1 MADAAPGK
9 LSPEQ
14 KRGVFVV
21 WLIIFID
28 LMGFGIVLPSLPYF
42 VRIFEVPDWANAFAR
57 AIGLDRSRG
66 GVLVGMILTA
76 YSLCQFIFAPIWG
89 RLSDKVGRRPIL
101 ALSTSGFAATWVMFA
116 FAPGFTFLLLSRAL
130 AGVCAA
136 NISTAQAYM
145 ADVFPPERRAK
156 GMGLIG
162 MAFGLGF
169 VFGPAIGGALVSQT
183 LLGWFGYV
191 PTLDAQGVIV
201 AGTEATN
208 AFHRAQ
214 LMVPSLF
221 AAGLSAT
228 SFILTL
234 TIMRESLSK
243 ELRAGLGPRKSRMA
257 QFAQALTRPAIG
269 PMLIVYLIVTLGFAQ
284 LEAMFTQFN
293 ADFLKLSAS
302 ANAWV
307 FVVIGLTL
315 AFVQGG
321 LIGRLAKRFGSAKVL
336 MVGLAGLTLA
346 MFLFGFQQELNPGVN
361 AYLWLIL
368 CAMLIGGT
376 NALVNPNVLAIISS
390 HARADEQGGTMGF
403 TASAA
408 TLGRIIGPILGG
420 YIYDR
425 FGPEQPF
432 AIGGV
437 LIGLGLLLFLARWKV
452 ITRPAEHQVAA

>member
-1 MADAAPGK
+1 MADGGK

-42 VRIFEVPDWANAFAR
+42 VQSFPVPEWADTFAR
-57 AIGLDRSRG
+57 AIGLERSRG

-76 YSLCQFIFAPIWG
+76 YSLCQFVFAPIWG
-89 RLSDKVGRRPIL
+89 RLSDKVGRKPIL
-101 ALSTSGFAATWVMFA
+101 AMSTAGFAATWVMFA
-116 FAPGFTFLLLSRAL
+116 FAPGFTWLLVSRAL
-130 AGVCAA
+130 AGVFAA

-169 VFGPAIGGALVSQT
+169 VFGPAIGGLLVSEW
-183 LLGWFGYV
+183 LLGLLGYSS
-191 PTLDAQGVIV
+191 TD
-201 AGTEATN
+201 ES
-208 AFHRAQ
+208 AFRAAQ
-214 LMVPSLF
+214 LMIPSLF
-221 AAGLSAT
+221 AAGLSASAFLMT
-228 SFILTL
+228 VS
-234 TIMRESLSK
+234 IMRESLSP
-243 ELRAGLGPRKSRMA
+243 ELRAGLGPRHSRMA
-257 QFAQALTRPAIG
+257 QFFAALGRPAIG
-269 PMLIVYLIVTLGFAQ
+269 PMLVVYLVVTLGFAQ
-284 LEAMFTQFN
+284 LEAMFTQYN
-293 ADFLKLSAS
+293 ADFLKLDAS
-302 ANAWV
+302 SNAWV

-321 LIGRLAKRFGSAKVL
+321 LIGRLAKRFGSPAL
-336 MVGLAGLTLA
+336 LAFGLLGLTGA
-346 MFLFGFQQELNPGVN
+346 MFLFGYQKQLNPGVN
-361 AYLWLIL
+361 DYAWLIL
-368 CAMLIGGT
+368 CAIMIGGF
-376 NALVNPNVLAIISS
+376 NGLINPNVLAIISS

-425 FGPEQPF
+425 YGPEQPF
-432 AIGGV
+432 AVGGA
-437 LIGLGLLLFLARWKV
+437 LIAVGLLLYIARWKA
-452 ITRPAEHQVAA
+452 ITRPAARD

>member
-1 MADAAPGK
+1 MAEAGK

-14 KRGVFVV
+14 RRGVFVV

-42 VRIFEVPDWANAFAR
+42 VRVFDTPAWADSFAR
-57 AIGLDRSRG
+57 AIGLERSRG

-76 YSLCQFIFAPIWG
+76 YSLCQFVFAPIWG

-101 ALSTSGFAATWVMFA
+101 ALSTAGFAATWVMFA
-116 FAPGFTFLLLSRAL
+116 FAPGFTILLLSRAL

-169 VFGPAIGGALVSQT
+169 VFGPAIGGFLVSETLMGWLGQT
-183 LLGWFGYV
+183 PGS
-191 PTLDAQGVIV
+191 D
-201 AGTEATN
+201 E
-208 AFHRAQ
+208 FHRMQ

-221 AAGLSAT
+221 AAGLSVTA
-228 SFILTL
+228 FVMTL
-234 TIMRESLSK
+234 TIMRESLSPQ
-243 ELRAGLGPRKSRMA
+243 LRAGLGPRRSRMA
-257 QFAQALTRPAIG
+257 QFVAALGRPAIG
-269 PMLIVYLIVTLGFAQ
+269 PMLVVYLVVTLGFAQ
-284 LEAMFTQFN
+284 LESMFTQFN
-293 ADFLKLSAS
+293 ADHLALSAS

-321 LIGRLAKRFGSAKVL
+321 LIGRLARRFGSPAL
-336 MVGLAGLTLA
+336 LAFGLTGLTLA
-346 MFLFGFQQELNPGVN
+346 MLLFGFQVELNPGLHGYV
-361 AYLWLIL
+361 WLLL
-368 CAMLIGGT
+368 CAVLIGFFNG
-376 NALVNPNVLAIISS
+376 LINPNVLAIISS

-425 FGPEQPF
+425 FGPEIPF
-432 AIGGV
+432 AVGAT
-437 LIGLGLLLFLARWKV
+437 LIGLGLLLFIARWKA
-452 ITRPAEHQVAA
+452 ITKPATG

>member
-1 MADAAPGK
+1 MVDETPQK
-9 LSPEQ
+9 LSPDQ

-28 LMGFGIVLPSLPYF
+28 LLGFGIVLPSLPYF
-42 VRIFEVPDWANAFAR
+42 VRIFEVPEWANVVAR
-57 AIGLDRSRG
+57 AVGLERSRG

-76 YSLCQFIFAPIWG
+76 YSLFQFIFSPIWG

-116 FAPGFTFLLLSRAL
+116 FSPSFTWLLISRAL

-145 ADVFPPERRAK
+145 ADVFPPERRSK

-169 VFGPAIGGALVSQT
+169 VFGPAIGGALVSET
-183 LLGWFGYV
+183 VLGWFGYG
-191 PTLDAQGVIV
+191 PAIDA
-201 AGTEATN
+201 E

-214 LMVPSLF
+214 LMFPSLF
-221 AAGLSAT
+221 AAGLSLTA
-228 SFILTL
+228 FILTL

-243 ELRAGLGPRKSRMA
+243 ELRAGLGPRKGRMA
-257 QFAQALTRPAIG
+257 QLLEGLKRPAIG
-269 PMLIVYLIVTLGFAQ
+269 PMLVVYLIVTLGFAQ

-293 ADFLKLSAS
+293 AEYLKLDAS
-302 ANAWV
+302 HNAWV

-321 LIGRLAKRFGSAKVL
+321 LIGRLSKSLGPAKVL
-336 MVGLAGLTLA
+336 VIGLAGLTVA
-346 MFLFGFQQELNPGVN
+346 MFLFGYQVEINTYVETNQFVLLLFF
-361 AYLWLIL
+361 AF
-368 CAMLIGGT
+368 LIGGF
-376 NALVNPNVLAIISS
+376 NGLCNPSVLAIISS

-432 AIGGV
+432 AVGGA
-437 LIGLGLLLFLARWKV
+437 LIGLGLLFFLARWKV
-452 ITRPAEHQVAA
+452 INTKPEQVPA

>member
-1 MADAAPGK
+1 MADSVPSK

-28 LMGFGIVLPSLPYF
+28 LLGFGIVLPSLPYF
-42 VRIFEVPDWANAFAR
+42 VRIFEVPEWADAFAR

-76 YSLCQFIFAPIWG
+76 YSLMQFIFAPIWG

-101 ALSTSGFAATWVMFA
+101 ALSTSGFAATWVIFA
-116 FAPGFTFLLLSRAL
+116 FAPSFTWLLVSRAL

-169 VFGPAIGGALVSQT
+169 VFGPAIGGGLVSET
-183 LLGWFGYV
+183 LLGWFGYG
-191 PTLDAQGVIV
+191 PNIDLQ
-201 AGTEATN
+201 

-221 AAGLSAT
+221 AAGLSAVA
-228 SFILTL
+228 FLLTI

-257 QFAQALTRPAIG
+257 QFAAALTRPAIG

-293 ADFLKLSAS
+293 ADFLQLSAS

-321 LIGRLAKRFGSAKVL
+321 LIGRLSKRFGSPAVL
-336 MVGLAGLTLA
+336 VFGLAGLTVA
-346 MFLFGFQQELNPGVN
+346 MFLFGYQKHLNPGIN
-361 AYLWLIL
+361 AYAWLIL
-368 CAMLIGGT
+368 CAIMIGGT

-432 AIGGV
+432 ALGGA

-452 ITRPAEHQVAA
+452 ITRPAQSPTE

>member
-1 MADAAPGK
+1 MADASPGK

-42 VRIFEVPDWANAFAR
+42 VRIFEVPEWANAAAR
-57 AIGLDRSRG
+57 VVGLERSRG
-66 GVLVGMILTA
+66 GVLVGTILTA
-76 YSLCQFIFAPIWG
+76 YSLFQFIFAPIWG
-89 RLSDKVGRRPIL
+89 RLSDRVGRRPIL
-101 ALSTSGFAATWVMFA
+101 ALSTSGFALTWVIFA
-116 FAPGFTFLLLSRAL
+116 FAPGFTWLLISRAL

-145 ADVFPPERRAK
+145 ADVFPAERRSK

-169 VFGPAIGGALVSQT
+169 VFGPAIGGALVSET
-183 LLGWFGYV
+183 LLGWFGYGPDIDV
-191 PTLDAQGVIV
+191 Q
-201 AGTEATN
+201 
-208 AFHRAQ
+208 AFQRAQ
-214 LMVPSLF
+214 LMFPSLF
-221 AAGLSAT
+221 AAALSLTA
-228 SFILTL
+228 FILTI
-234 TIMRESLSK
+234 TIMRESLSP
-243 ELRAGLGPRKSRMA
+243 ELRAKAGPRKSRMA
-257 QFAQALTRPAIG
+257 QFAAALTRPGIG
-269 PMLIVYLIVTLGFAQ
+269 PMLVVYLIVTLGFAQ

-293 ADFLKLSAS
+293 AEYLALDAS
-302 ANAWV
+302 HNAWV

-321 LIGRLAKRFGSAKVL
+321 LIGRLSKLLGPARVL
-336 MVGLAGLTLA
+336 LIGLAGLTVA
-346 MFLFGFQQELNPGVN
+346 MFLFGYQVQINAYIGVN
-361 AYLWLIL
+361 QFVLLL
-368 CAMLIGGT
+368 FFSFLIGAFNG
-376 NALVNPNVLAIISS
+376 LCNPSVLAIISS

-432 AIGGV
+432 AVGGA
-437 LIGLGLLLFLARWKV
+437 LIGLGLLFFIARWKV
-452 ITRPAEHQVAA
+452 IVKPNPGMPMPRH